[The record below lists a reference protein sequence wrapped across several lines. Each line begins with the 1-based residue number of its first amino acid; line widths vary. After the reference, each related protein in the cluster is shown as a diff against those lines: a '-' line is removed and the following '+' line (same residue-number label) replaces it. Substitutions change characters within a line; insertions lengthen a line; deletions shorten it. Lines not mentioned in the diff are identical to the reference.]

1 MVGEGGYTGQSGWN
15 IAVCWHGHYRFERL
29 SIVKVCVGGDDGVVR
44 AHVQRGLIYFGSYYN
59 KDGGGIGEWLG
70 LIMEYRRESTRITT
84 KVRPLPLMNSS
95 AEKQVVS
102 ESR

>member
-1 MVGEGGYTGQSGWN
+1 M
-15 IAVCWHGHYRFERL
+15 
-29 SIVKVCVGGDDGVVR
+29 
-44 AHVQRGLIYFGSYYN
+44 IYFGSYYE
-59 KDGGGIGEWLG
+59 DGGGIGEWLG

-102 ESR
+102 ESRSDGIQRT